1 MESKAFHI
9 CPFCQSPSPVSA
21 ARCARCDR
29 SLAGL
34 PLPTYGS
41 ELDAASMRSEPGDL
55 VDLPLR
61 DGVEDRPIPI
71 AAAATAPAPS
81 QNPSPIP
88 AAPGRRRSGRAAK
101 VGVTAA
107 MMGALVIGGWLI
119 GGWLV
124 RAQGTPTS
132 APSAPVAEVPDTT
145 LSTSHA
151 STPPATLAP
160 ERMAPRPSSPE
171 PGPRF
176 SAPARRTSVGRD
188 VAPVRQAA
196 SREAAEVYTVHP
208 EVRAAPVEVEQ
219 MPEDLRR
226 DPTADARDEAARA
239 DLRARLGRAEQRRQ
253 AVSERVSQLR
263 ARTNVPVIRDV
274 DEYQRLQE
282 QLSDA
287 LDQLDRVEAEIT
299 RLRRALGSGR
309 E

>member
-9 CPFCQSPSPVSA
+9 CPFCQSPSPASA
-21 ARCARCDR
+21 PRCARCDR

-41 ELDAASMRSEPGDL
+41 ELDVASMRSEPGDL

-61 DGVEDRPIPI
+61 EGVEATPIPV
-71 AAAATAPAPS
+71 AAAVTAPPPTASRPPTPAPP
-81 QNPSPIP
+81 Q
-88 AAPGRRRSGRAAK
+88 RRRNGRAAK
-101 VGVTAA
+101 VGEAAA
-107 MMGALVIGGWLI
+107 MMGALLIGGWLI
-119 GGWLV
+119 GRWLV
-124 RAQGTPTS
+124 RDRGTPTP
-132 APSAPVAEVPDTT
+132 APAAEVSDTT
-145 LSTSHA
+145 LSA
-151 STPPATLAP
+151 SPATMVPDRAAT
-160 ERMAPRPSSPE
+160 RMSTPE
-171 PGPRF
+171 PGPRV
-176 SAPARRTSVGRD
+176 SVPARRTSAGRE

-208 EVRAAPVEVEQ
+208 DVRAAPVGVER
-219 MPEDLRR
+219 MPEDLGR
-226 DPTADARDEAARA
+226 DATADARDEEARA

-253 AVSERVSQLR
+253 AIAERVGQLR

-287 LDQLDRVEAEIT
+287 LDQLDRVEAEIA
-299 RLRRALGSGR
+299 RLRRALGNGR

>member
-9 CPFCQSPSPVSA
+9 CPFCQSPSPASA
-21 ARCARCDR
+21 SRCARCDR

-61 DGVEDRPIPI
+61 DGFEATPIPVV
-71 AAAATAPAPS
+71 AAVTAPAPTAS
-81 QNPSPIP
+81 RPPIL
-88 AAPGRRRSGRAAK
+88 AAPQRRRIGRGAK
-101 VGVTAA
+101 VGVAAA
-107 MMGALVIGGWLI
+107 MMAALLI

-124 RAQGTPTS
+124 RAQGTRTF
-132 APSAPVAEVPDTT
+132 APAAEVPAATP
-145 LSTSHA
+145 SA
-151 STPPATLAP
+151 SPVTVAP
-160 ERMAPRPSSPE
+160 DRMATRIAKPE
-171 PGPRF
+171 PGPRVT
-176 SAPARRTSVGRD
+176 APARRTSAGRD
-188 VAPVRQAA
+188 AAPVRQAA

-208 EVRAAPVEVEQ
+208 DVRAAPVGVER
-219 MPEDLRR
+219 MPEDLRG
-226 DPTADARDEAARA
+226 DATADARDEGARA

-253 AVSERVSQLR
+253 AIAERVSQLR

-274 DEYQRLQE
+274 EEYQRLQE

-287 LDQLDRVEAEIT
+287 LDQLDRVEAEIA
-299 RLRRALGSGR
+299 RLRRALGNGR

>member
-1 MESKAFHI
+1 
-9 CPFCQSPSPVSA
+9 
-21 ARCARCDR
+21 
-29 SLAGL
+29 
-34 PLPTYGS
+34 
-41 ELDAASMRSEPGDL
+41 MRSEPGEL

-61 DGVEDRPIPI
+61 DGAEDLSTP
-71 AAAATAPAPS
+71 AVAAATAPAPS
-81 QNPSPIP
+81 ASLPPIP
-88 AAPGRRRSGRAAK
+88 AAPPRRRVGRAAK

-107 MMGALVIGGWLI
+107 TMGALVIGGWLI

-132 APSAPVAEVPDTT
+132 APPAEVPDTT
-145 LSTSHA
+145 L

-160 ERMAPRPSSPE
+160 ERVATRISNPE
-171 PGPRF
+171 PGPRI
-176 SAPARRTSVGRD
+176 SPPARRTSVGRD

-226 DPTADARDEAARA
+226 DATADARDEAPRA

-253 AVSERVSQLR
+253 AISERVSQLR

-287 LDQLDRVEAEIT
+287 LDQLDRVEAEIA
-299 RLRRALGSGR
+299 RLRRALGNGR